1 MTPSAGSAPELV
13 RESGSSPSAE
23 TRPTPPAGAIASK
36 ESGPARADAQTSDG
50 SQPGMVLARL
60 WAALREVE
68 DPEIPVSLVDMGL
81 IVAVGYAPDERAA
94 RLKITYTAMGC
105 PAMDMIQDDIRAR
118 LLREPDVERVDI
130 EVVWDPVWTHRRLS
144 ETARESMREL
154 GLSV

>member
-1 MTPSAGSAPELV
+1 MTSSGAASEIVPPA
-13 RESGSSPSAE
+13 SGSSA
-23 TRPTPPAGAIASK
+23 TT
-36 ESGPARADAQTSDG
+36 
-50 SQPGMVLARL
+50 VLARL

-81 IVAVGYAPDERAA
+81 IVAVDYAPDERAA

-105 PAMDMIQDDIRAR
+105 PAMDMIQDDIRAH
-118 LLREPDVERVDI
+118 LMREADVERVDI

-144 ETARESMREL
+144 QSARESMREL